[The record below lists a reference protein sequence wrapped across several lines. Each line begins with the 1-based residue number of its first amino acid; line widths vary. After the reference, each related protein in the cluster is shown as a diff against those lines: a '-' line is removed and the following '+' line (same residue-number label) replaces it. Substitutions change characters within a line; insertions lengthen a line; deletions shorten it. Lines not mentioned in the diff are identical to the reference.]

1 MSEDHIKHLGE
12 TVLICTSGSGGDAV
26 ERNVLSTALAT
37 ILMSE
42 IEPFRQFWLRA
53 LLETM
58 PVK

>member
-12 TVLICTSGSGGDAV
+12 TVLICTSGSRGDAV

-53 LLETM
+53 L
-58 PVK
+58 